1 MSLTHLCS
9 PVKAR
14 ISASGSPQRTLRGS
28 TPAAASSSIAAS
40 SPTLQRRRALSLD
53 PNALAASAA
62 GQQPVQLQAQAL
74 RRSLAG
80 GQAPAA
86 AAAAAAA
93 GAGSARAGAGAAL
106 SPKRVMGPGM
116 RRSASSERI
125 AAVRSQDG
133 AADAAAG
140 SLVASLGSYMPSL
153 SKQ

>member
-1 MSLTHLCS
+1 M
-9 PVKAR
+9 
-14 ISASGSPQRTLRGS
+14 
-28 TPAAASSSIAAS
+28 
-40 SPTLQRRRALSLD
+40 QRRRALSLD
-53 PNALAASAA
+53 PTALAATAA
-62 GQQPVQLQAQAL
+62 GQQPVQLQAQGL

-93 GAGSARAGAGAAL
+93 GAGSTRAGAGAAL
-106 SPKRVMGPGM
+106 SPGRVTGPGM

-133 AADAAAG
+133 GAGAAAG